1 MLIKRSSTK
10 ILIRKYQKIP
20 THFET
25 TQELWLKGPFLHC
38 SYRKN
43 KKKNVN
49 KNVLVQINK
58 KILEKIS
65 HTLQINERKVHSY
78 VFNCFFFFNTDRK
91 SSYDLYQN
99 RSIYPSGYIYFFFSL
114 YECTNRT
121 NFVLNLARTSVLP
134 LRGVLMPIVLSTV
147 VPVRV
152 LYCVLKFCSYRCTT
166 TTLVITFF
174 RLTHHVSCNI

>member
-1 MLIKRSSTK
+1 MSERS
-10 ILIRKYQKIP
+10 IP
-20 THFET
+20 T
-25 TQELWLKGPFLHC
+25 FLT
-38 SYRKN
+38 
-43 KKKNVN
+43 V
-49 KNVLVQINK
+49 
-58 KILEKIS
+58 
-65 HTLQINERKVHSY
+65 
-78 VFNCFFFFNTDRK
+78 FFFNTDRK

-166 TTLVITFF
+166 TTLGIRDAVLHIVFVSIDQSSKYVDSGIQKNVTIIRSFARMITTG
-174 RLTHHVSCNI
+174 RSS